1 MLDEKRIREIAQEV
15 ARAKL
20 ASAHVTFV
28 SSSPMIDSQGQ
39 DALRITIVIAPG
51 AETRISG
58 NVALDT
64 LVGIRDQLRRAGED
78 RLAIVEY
85 ATKEEL
91 DAGGDI

>member
-1 MLDEKRIREIAQEV
+1 
-15 ARAKL
+15 
-20 ASAHVTFV
+20 
-28 SSSPMIDSQGQ
+28 MIDSQGQ

-58 NVALDT
+58 NAALDT

-91 DAGGDI
+91 DAGGDIQS